1 MNAPDSGDTSVHMSP
16 LRRVLVVLVLCGVIA
31 IIATS
36 DALHGPL
43 ERLFALTKQVIA
55 ANPIAGATLFVLFAA
70 LSGMLAFFSSAMIVP
85 VAVYAFGPVQSAA
98 LLWLGW
104 ILGGTLTYALGR
116 WLGRP
121 LVRRLAA
128 KGLDRYEQR
137 ITRDTPFGLVALFQ
151 LAMPSEVPGYVLGL
165 VRYSFLR
172 YIAVVAVGELPYA
185 VGTVIL
191 GESFIQRRILPF
203 VVLGV
208 GGALFSAWAYAR
220 LNRRMGGGPPPMT
233 TTTATP
239 LTPADAPAVGQ

>member
-1 MNAPDSGDTSVHMSP
+1 MNARGSDEASGQASP
-16 LRRVLVVLVLCGVIA
+16 LRRVLIVLALCGVVA
-31 IIATS
+31 IIAAS

-43 ERLFALTKQVIA
+43 ERLLAVTERVIA

-85 VAVYAFGPVQSAA
+85 VAVYAFGPVHSAA

-104 ILGGTLTYALGR
+104 VLGGALTYALGR

-121 LVRRLAA
+121 ILRRLTA
-128 KGLDRYEQR
+128 KGLARYEQR

-172 YIAVVAVGELPYA
+172 YIAVVAAGELPYA
-185 VGTVIL
+185 IGTVIL
-191 GESFIQRRILPF
+191 GQSFIQRRVLPF

-220 LNRRMGGGPPPMT
+220 LNRRMAA
-233 TTTATP
+233 TA
-239 LTPADAPAVGQ
+239 AGAPAVGR